1 MMDCELEGDAK
12 AAFEK
17 QHGDAFAA
25 DNEGDD
31 DAAPTMSD
39 MMDYAAADLTG
50 KCKEPLL
57 IS

>member
-50 KCKEPLL
+50 KCKEPC
-57 IS
+57 